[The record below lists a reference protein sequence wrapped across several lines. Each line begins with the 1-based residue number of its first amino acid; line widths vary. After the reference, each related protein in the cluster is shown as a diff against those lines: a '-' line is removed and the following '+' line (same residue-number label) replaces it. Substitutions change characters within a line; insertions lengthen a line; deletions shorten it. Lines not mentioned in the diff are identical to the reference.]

1 MLESE
6 FVIDNVSTF
15 AEYGNKVTSLLGQK
29 YLGKKFRM
37 LFIYKGKY
45 VSLPKFP
52 NFIESMDTLADKSNI
67 YISDWN
73 KKKLVKP
80 EPDATTTAPET
91 VLATGGAEMPF

>member
-1 MLESE
+1 MPESE
-6 FVIDNVSTF
+6 FVITDVNSF
-15 AEYGNKVTSLLGQK
+15 EEYGHKVTSLFGQK
-29 YLGKKFRM
+29 FMGRKFRM

-52 NFIESMDTLADKSNI
+52 NFIETMDTPADKTTI

-80 EPDATTTAPET
+80 EPDTTTTPET
-91 VLATGGAEMPF
+91 VMATG